1 MITWLQDAYND
12 LIDWLQAILFAIFDF
27 ATDLL
32 ILALDGFLS
41 AVAFLIESIPVPQFM
56 SDGAGSFLAGID
68 PAVLYFLSVSGFAP
82 AMSVIGA
89 GYLFRFS
96 RKAVTLFQW

>member
-1 MITWLQDAYND
+1 MISWLQNAYND

-27 ATDLL
+27 ANDLL
-32 ILALDGFLS
+32 ILALDGILS
-41 AVAFLIESIPVPQFM
+41 AIAFLIEAVPVPQFM
-56 SDGAGSFLAGID
+56 SDGASALLTGID
-68 PAVLYFLSVSGFAP
+68 PAVIYFLSVSGFAP
-82 AMSVIGA
+82 AMSLIGA